1 MKSEHTRGHVPAW
14 LKWAYT
20 AFLLVLV
27 PVYWANY
34 GPTNFL
40 YFCDVALFLALLA
53 MWTEKPIFA
62 SMAAVGIL
70 VPQLLWCL
78 DFVTELFGLNLV
90 GMTSYMFDEKLPLFL
105 RGLSLFHGWLPFLLL
120 FLVIRLGYDRRGFVA
135 WTVTAVILC
144 LIAYFFLPP
153 AGSVLHDPK
162 TPMNINYVFGFD
174 DKKPQTW
181 MSANLYLVVWIAALT
196 SLAYLPT
203 HLFLKRFTRA
213 TA

>member
-1 MKSEHTRGHVPAW
+1 MKSERTRGHVPLW
-14 LKWAYT
+14 LKWTYT

-40 YFCDVALFLALLA
+40 YFCDVALLLGLLA
-53 MWTEKPIFA
+53 VWTEKPIFA

-78 DFVTELFGLNLV
+78 DFVTELLGLNLV

-120 FLVIRLGYDRRGFVA
+120 FLVIRLGYDRRGFMA
-135 WTVTAVILC
+135 WTITSVVLC
-144 LIAYFFLPP
+144 LIAFFFLPP
-153 AGSVLHDPK
+153 AGSVLEDPK
-162 TPMNINYVFGFD
+162 APMNINYVFGFD
-174 DKKPQTW
+174 DKKAQTW
-181 MSANLYLVVWIAALT
+181 MPAGVYLVAWIAALT
-196 SLAYLPT
+196 TLAYLPT
-203 HLFLKRFTRA
+203 HLFLKRFIRVSA
-213 TA
+213 